1 MIGTTEKQLPNGDKL
16 VKLAMRF
23 VLLILLLIAQSF
35 LVTVVAQQESE
46 RRLNRTLDKLSN
58 ASTDSAKVMALC
70 EMTGFYY
77 ANRQVISHWMDS
89 VMKYSSQALDLSRKT
104 GFSYG
109 AWYALW
115 QQMTSNLVYGN
126 HKKTM
131 SLLTQVADSLAINA
145 LWEWAKYYS
154 DPIYSFR
161 INYDSAYYF
170 NDQARIL
177 SEKMQKPAL
186 ISLSY
191 NRLAVLH
198 CWKGDTTA
206 GLKQAAIAAS
216 YYKKPDGAMAVMW
229 YNMGIAVPFEE
240 KYYPFKLAC
249 FERSM
254 SMHRQLNFS
263 NKINV
268 GRLYM
273 SMGDIDDYSGN
284 TDEAERKFLEAERI
298 LKEAKDK
305 QIYLIHL
312 RLYDFYFYK
321 GNYNKA
327 VYSAFEGLK
336 SAEASGLNNLHQFYL
351 YIGNSYLDMGQV
363 TRSIEYYEKAFANA
377 RKTDKRINGVLIKR
391 MAKAMVAN
399 GQAAAALDFVRKANN
414 EFITPHL
421 RDSITKWE
429 ALGIC
434 YMALKQYDEAEK
446 YFLRMEKLAP
456 SIDKMFAAIV
466 PYVLGKFYY
475 ETQRYDKASPYL
487 LRGLQTP
494 KGFLPQI
501 AFSEMS
507 LMMYRIDSSRH
518 QYESALEHFRR
529 HKTIE
534 DSIFSS
540 TKSRQIEELR
550 IQYDI
555 GKKDQELKL
564 QEKDIELLTRQK
576 LLQQALAEQK
586 SKDVLLKQQSI
597 DLLQQEQSFR
607 EVITEKQ
614 QQELAQKEKELQ
626 LQKENINLLH
636 NREQL
641 QESQLKQA
649 HFIRKMTFAGIV
661 LLLVIMGLLY
671 NQYRIKNRNNRAISE
686 KNNRLNGLLEEKE
699 WLLKEV
705 HHRVKNNLQVVS
717 SLLQSQSAYLK
728 DEALAAVHDSQ
739 HRVQAMSLI
748 HQKLYQTDNISTI
761 NMDLYIPELVDYLRD
776 SFVTRTRIVFV
787 MDIEPVALD
796 VTQAIPLGLIINE
809 AVTNVFKHAFTGRER
824 GQVHVSLKQLNQA
837 ELILNISD
845 NGIGLQIEPDL
856 FPKNSLGLN
865 LMKGLCR
872 DFNGRY
878 NIESKEGTHIQIV
891 FTKVM
896 PPYRGTN
903 YPS

>member
-1 MIGTTEKQLPNGDKL
+1 MMRSLLTFLLLTILSSGTFAQTQNERKLNRLFDKL
-16 VKLAMRF
+16 
-23 VLLILLLIAQSF
+23 
-35 LVTVVAQQESE
+35 T
-46 RRLNRTLDKLSN
+46 N
-58 ASTDSAKVMALC
+58 ARKDSARVMALC
-70 EMTGFYY
+70 DITGHYY
-77 ANRQVISHWMDS
+77 SNRKEVAYWMDS
-89 VMKYSSQALDLSRKT
+89 VVKYSSQALELSRKS

-109 AWYALW
+109 AWYAIW
-115 QQMTSNLVYGN
+115 QQMTSYLMYGN

-131 SLLTQVADSLAINA
+131 SLLAQVPDSHAINA
-145 LWEWAKYYS
+145 LWEWARYYS

-161 INYDSAYYF
+161 INYDSAFYF
-170 NDQARIL
+170 NEQARVL
-177 SEKMQKPAL
+177 SEKMKNPKL
-186 ISLSY
+186 ISLSH
-191 NRLAVLH
+191 NRLAVLY
-198 CWKGDTTA
+198 CRKGDTSA
-206 GLKQAAIAAS
+206 ALKQAGIAAS
-216 YYKKPDGAMAVMW
+216 YYKKPDETMAIMW
-229 YNMGIAVPFEE
+229 YNMGSALPLAE
-240 KYYPFKLAC
+240 KYYAFKIN
-249 FERSM
+249 FYERCM
-254 SMHRQLNFS
+254 AMHRQLNFS
-263 NKINV
+263 NKLNL

-273 SMGDIDDYSGN
+273 SMGDIDDYTGN
-284 TDEAERKFLEAERI
+284 TDEAERKFLEAERL

-305 QIYLIHL
+305 QMYLIHI

-321 GNYNKA
+321 GNYNRA

-336 SAEASGLNNLHQFYL
+336 SAEASGLSNLHQFYL

-363 TRSIEYYEKAFANA
+363 TKSIEYYEKAFASA
-377 RKTDKRINGVLIKR
+377 RKSDKKVNGVLIKR
-391 MAKAMVAN
+391 MARAMVAN
-399 GQAAAALDFVRKANN
+399 GQATAALDFVHNANR
-414 EFITPHL
+414 EFITPYL

-434 YMALKQYDEAEK
+434 HMALKQYDEAEK
-446 YFLRMEKLAP
+446 YYLMMEKFVP
-456 SIDKMFAAIV
+456 YVDKMFAAIV

-487 LRGLQTP
+487 IRGLQTP

-518 QYESALEHFRR
+518 QYESALTHFRR

-534 DSIFSS
+534 DSVFNS
-540 TKSRQIEELR
+540 TKTRQIEELR

-555 GKKDQELKL
+555 DKKEKELSL
-564 QEKDIELLTRQK
+564 QQKDIELLTRQK

-597 DLLQQEQSFR
+597 DLLTQQKSLQ
-607 EVITEKQ
+607 EVITGKQ

-626 LQKENINLLH
+626 LQQENINLLH
-636 NREQL
+636 NRELL

-649 HFIRKMTFAGIV
+649 HFIKRMTIGGIV
-661 LLLVIMGLLY
+661 LLLVIVGLLY
-671 NQYRIKNRNNRAISE
+671 NQYRIKHRNNRAISE
-686 KNNRLNGLLEEKE
+686 KNERLNNLLEEKE

-717 SLLQSQSAYLK
+717 SLLQSQSVFLK

-761 NMDLYIPELVDYLRD
+761 NMGVYIPELVDYLKD

-787 MDIEPVALD
+787 MDIAPAALD

-809 AVTNVFKHAFTGRER
+809 AVTNIFKHAFPGRDR
-824 GQVHVSLKQLNQA
+824 GQVHLSLK
-837 ELILNISD
+837 ELGKDELLLDIAD
-845 NGIGLQIEPDL
+845 NGVGLQADPDL
-856 FPKNSLGLN
+856 FPQNSLGLN

-878 NIESKEGTHIQIV
+878 TIESNEGTHIQVI
-891 FTKVM
+891 FTRVM
-896 PPYRGTN
+896 HPAERTVG
-903 YPS
+903 SSL